1 MQLRY
6 LAAMHVAGKRTG
18 VLAVVTVAELEPIQ
32 EDTGAHGDS
41 SKQLIETSRDAF
53 RVVHTEATD
62 RIDERIAELEEL
74 LDEGLTIG
82 LVRLFEEAV

>member
-1 MQLRY
+1 MRF
-6 LAAMHVAGKRTG
+6 LAALHGAGKHSG

-32 EDTGAHGDS
+32 EDDGTQGS
-41 SKQLIETSRDAF
+41 MSKQLIETTRDAF

-62 RIDERIAELEEL
+62 SIEARSKELEEL

-82 LVRLFEEAV
+82 LVRLFEGAV